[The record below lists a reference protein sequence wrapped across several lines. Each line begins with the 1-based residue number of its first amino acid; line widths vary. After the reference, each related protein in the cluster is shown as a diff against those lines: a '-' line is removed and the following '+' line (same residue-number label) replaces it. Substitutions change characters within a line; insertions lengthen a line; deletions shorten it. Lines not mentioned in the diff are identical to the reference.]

1 MNNNI
6 IYNYG
11 NVIDKTEEEFQKLQT
26 KELENI
32 EIQFIRNNKSNHSKL
47 LFNENSDYTYTLK
60 NNIITFQFNELLYIN
75 NITVSAEENLNGVK
89 ILYSNLNESKEYIIR
104 SKNTSVDVSINTVTN
119 KISIKK
125 PSHATSITLNKIK
138 IFGLFAKDLVTI
150 KEDYNNIKKI
160 QEDLKNKLNDIKSEH
175 QNFRNSYNELKNTID
190 NLEAKKESLLQTN
203 SGLENKKRSYLNKN
217 KNLLSQN
224 AEIKNDN
231 VELTGKVKEKQS
243 SLDSLNENIGKK
255 REELKKLENDTNLIS
270 YDIRDYNKRA
280 NEKVEIY
287 IKIVA
292 FFSLIIFCV
301 LCDLYFS
308 VDELALLWK
317 TEKDIS
323 LSVIFFTRL
332 PYVFIVSVIIGSC
345 YKICKILI
353 SKIMNIHQQQLD
365 LAKIGIIAKD
375 VSDASAN
382 ELDLTDEA
390 KFELRTNLKMSML
403 RKYLSKEIGDDYNY
417 ELKPSLLEILKEYV
431 ETLNK
436 TKSNENKSKELKNE
450 QGED

>member
-1 MNNNI
+1 MNNDI
-6 IYNYG
+6 IDSYSNE
-11 NVIDKTEEEFQKLQT
+11 IDKIEKEVQELQT

-32 EIQFIRNNKSNHSKL
+32 EIQFIRNNTSNHSKL

-60 NNIITFQFNELLYIN
+60 NNTITFQFNELLYIN
-75 NITVSAEENLNGVK
+75 NIIVSAKENLNGLK
-89 ILYSNLNESKEYIIR
+89 ILYSNLNESKEHINKRQDTIF
-104 SKNTSVDVSINTVTN
+104 DVAINTVIN

-125 PSHATSITLNKIK
+125 PSHVTNITLNKIK

-160 QEDLKNKLNDIKSEH
+160 QEDLKNKLNDIKTEH
-175 QNFRNSYNELKNTID
+175 QNFRNSYDELKNTID
-190 NLEAKKESLLQTN
+190 NLEAKKENLLQTN
-203 SGLENKKRSYLNKN
+203 SGLENKKQSYLNKN
-217 KNLLSQN
+217 KNLLSKN
-224 AEIKNDN
+224 VEIKNDN
-231 VELTGKVKEKQS
+231 IELTGKVKEKQS

-280 NEKVEIY
+280 NEKVKIY

-292 FFSLIIFCV
+292 FFSFIIFCV

-353 SKIMNIHQQQLD
+353 SKIMDIHQQQLD

-382 ELDLTDEA
+382 ELDLTDEE

-417 ELKPSLLEILKEYV
+417 ELKPSLLEMLKEQIGS
-431 ETLNK
+431 LIK
-436 TKSNENKSKELKNE
+436 TTANENKSKESKNE
-450 QGED
+450 QSED